1 MKMVTALLVMIF
13 ALVAAP
19 VQVSASGIDMATQ
32 AADMGTSHHQ
42 AMPCEAAD
50 CSDMT
55 ESCKIY
61 CAGVVSLLQSDAAI
75 PAKTGFFEKDRSLQ
89 DVAFSGKI
97 PDVAERPPKIPS
109 L

>member
-1 MKMVTALLVMIF
+1 MVTALLVMIF

-19 VQVSASGIDMATQ
+19 VQVSASGIDMTAQ
-32 AADMGTSHHQ
+32 MADLGASHHQ
-42 AMPCEAAD
+42 VQPCEAAD

-61 CAGVVSLLQSDAAI
+61 CAGVVSLLQADTVI
-75 PAKTGFFEKDRSLQ
+75 PAKTGFFEKDRNLE